1 MSPHTVAAMH
11 AVMHH
16 HHPHPHPR
24 HRAPPRRP
32 HRSPGH
38 GHRGG
43 ICVVRATAA
52 TATTSGAAATDTPS
66 AAFWDYNLLFRSQR
80 AESRDPVP
88 LRVTEGAIPPDFP
101 SGTYYL
107 AGPGMFADD
116 HGSIVHP
123 LDGHG
128 YLRAF
133 RFAAAKGGS
142 AAAAS
147 YSARYVETAAK
158 REEHEQ
164 GGGGASWR
172 FTHRG
177 PFSVLQ
183 GGSRVGNVKVMKNV
197 ANTSVL
203 RWGGR
208 VLCLWEGGEPYELDP
223 HTLETLGPFDILGL
237 AGGADDAAARDGT
250 NNHRS
255 RRPWIQEAGIDVA
268 ASLLRPVLSGVYRMP
283 ARRLLAHY
291 KIDPKTNRL
300 LMVACNA
307 EDMLLP
313 RSNFTFYEFDA
324 DFALVQKREFVVPDH
339 LMIHDWAFTDNH
351 YVLLGNRIKLD
362 IPGSLL
368 ALTGTHPMIAAL
380 AVDPSR
386 QSTPVYLLPRSP
398 EAEAT
403 DRDWSVPVDAPPQ
416 MWSIHVGNA
425 FEERDD
431 AANRGGGGTTIRLQM
446 SGCSYQWFHFHRMF
460 GYDWH
465 NKKLDPSFMN
475 VAKGR
480 EWLPRLVQVSIDLD
494 KRGACRGCSVRRLSD
509 QWTRP
514 ADFPAI
520 NPGFANRRNRFV
532 YAGAASGSRRFLP
545 FFPFDSVVKID
556 VSDGSARQ
564 WSAAGRKF
572 VGEPVFVPTGG
583 SREDDG
589 YVLLVEYAVSDHR
602 CHLVVLDAR
611 KIGERNAVVAKLEVP
626 KHLTFPMGFHGFWAD
641 E

>member
-1 MSPHTVAAMH
+1 MPAMH
-11 AVMHH
+11 AVVH
-16 HHPHPHPR
+16 
-24 HRAPPRRP
+24 HRAPPPGRCCR
-32 HRSPGH
+32 GH
-38 GHRGG
+38 GRSV
-43 ICVVRATAA
+43 VVRASAA
-52 TATTSGAAATDTPS
+52 TVTTSIPGSAATVPDSPS

-80 AESRDPVP
+80 AESPDPVA

-101 SGTYYL
+101 AGTYYL
-107 AGPGMFADD
+107 AGPGMFTDD
-116 HGSIVHP
+116 HGSTVHP

-128 YLRAF
+128 YLRSF
-133 RFAAAKGGS
+133 RFDASGAAH
-142 AAAAS
+142 

-158 REEHEQ
+158 REEHDA
-164 GGGGASWR
+164 GGASWR

-223 HTLETLGPFDILGL
+223 RTLETIGPFDILGSL
-237 AGGADDAAARDGT
+237 CGGTDEAARDASSEAARHG
-250 NNHRS
+250 
-255 RRPWIQEAGIDVA
+255 RRQPWLQEAGIDVA
-268 ASLLRPVLSGVYRMP
+268 ARLLRPVLSGVYSMP
-283 ARRLLAHY
+283 AKRLLAHY
-291 KIDPKTNRL
+291 KIDPKKNRL

-324 DFALVQKREFVVPDH
+324 NFALVQKREFVLPDH
-339 LMIHDWAFTDNH
+339 LMIHDWAFTDSQ
-351 YVLLGNRIKLD
+351 YVLLGNRIRLD

-386 QSTPVYLLPRSP
+386 QSTPVYLLPRTP
-398 EAEAT
+398 EAEAEASG
-403 DRDWSVPVDAPPQ
+403 RDWSVPIEAPSQ
-416 MWSIHVGNA
+416 MWSMHVGNA
-425 FEERDD
+425 FEERN
-431 AANRGGGGTTIRLQM
+431 ARGGINIQLHM
-446 SGCSYQWFHFHRMF
+446 SGCSYQWFNFHRMF
-460 GYDWH
+460 GYNWL

-475 VAKGR
+475 IAKGR

-494 KRGACRGCSVRRLSD
+494 KRGTRRGCAVRRLSD

-520 NPGFANRRNRFV
+520 NPGFANRRSRFV

-545 FFPFDSVVKID
+545 YFPFDSVVKVD
-556 VSDGSARQ
+556 VSDGSARL
-564 WSAAGRKF
+564 WSVAGRKF
-572 VGEPVFVPTGG
+572 VGEPVFVPTGSG
-583 SREDDG
+583 EDDG
-589 YVLLVEYAVSDHR
+589 YVLLVEYAVYDHR
-602 CHLVVLDAR
+602 CHLVLLDAR

>member
-1 MSPHTVAAMH
+1 MAPHTIAAMH
-11 AVMHH
+11 GVVRH
-16 HHPHPHPR
+16 HPR
-24 HRAPPRRP
+24 HRVPRPPR
-32 HRSPGH
+32 HCSHGH
-38 GHRGG
+38 GHGRGFS
-43 ICVVRATAA
+43 VVRATAA
-52 TATTSGAAATDTPS
+52 ATTDSLS

-80 AESRDPVP
+80 AESPDPIL
-88 LRVTEGAIPPDFP
+88 LRVTEGAIPSDFP
-101 SGTYYL
+101 AGTYYL
-107 AGPGMFADD
+107 VGPGLFSDD
-116 HGSIVHP
+116 HGSTVHP

-128 YLRAF
+128 YLRSF
-133 RFAAAKGGS
+133 RFDTNRTVH
-142 AAAAS
+142 

-158 REEHEQ
+158 REENADD
-164 GGGGASWR
+164 ASWR

-183 GGSRVGNVKVMKNV
+183 GGSRVGNVKVMKNT

-208 VLCLWEGGEPYELDP
+208 LLCLWEGGEPYELDP
-223 HTLETLGPFDILGL
+223 RTLETIGPFDLLGL
-237 AGGADDAAARDGT
+237 GDGTDEVARDNREVT
-250 NNHRS
+250 RRR
-255 RRPWIQEAGIDVA
+255 RRPWLHEAGIDVA
-268 ASLLRPVLSGVYRMP
+268 ARLLRPVLSGVFSMP
-283 ARRLLAHY
+283 AKRLLAHY
-291 KIDPKTNRL
+291 KIDPRTNRL

-307 EDMLLP
+307 EDLLLP

-324 DFALVQKREFVVPDH
+324 NFALVQKREFVVPDH
-339 LMIHDWAFTDNH
+339 LMIHDWTFTDSH

-386 QSTPVYLLPRSP
+386 QCTPVYLLPRSP

-403 DRDWSVPVDAPPQ
+403 GRDWSVPIEAPSQ
-416 MWSIHVGNA
+416 MWSMHVGNA
-425 FEERDD
+425 FEERN
-431 AANRGGGGTTIRLQM
+431 ARGGLNIRLHM

-460 GYDWH
+460 GYNWL

-475 VAKGR
+475 IAKGR

-520 NPGFANRRNRFV
+520 NPSFANRRSKFI
-532 YAGAASGSRRFLP
+532 YAGGASGSRRFLP
-545 FFPFDSVVKID
+545 YFPFDSVVKVD
-556 VSDGSARQ
+556 VSDGSVRL
-564 WSAAGRKF
+564 WSAEGRKF
-572 VGEPVFVPTGG
+572 VGEPVFFPTGG
-583 SREDDG
+583 REDDG

-611 KIGERNAVVAKLEVP
+611 KIGERNAIVAKLEVP

>member
-1 MSPHTVAAMH
+1 MAIHTGATMH
-11 AVMHH
+11 AVVA
-16 HHPHPHPR
+16 PHHPR
-24 HRAPPRRP
+24 HRAQPPRHCSHH
-32 HRSPGH
+32 HRS
-38 GHRGG
+38 GG
-43 ICVVRATAA
+43 GVCVVRATA
-52 TATTSGAAATDTPS
+52 TAAAATADATRDSLS

-80 AESRDPVP
+80 AESPDPVP
-88 LRVTEGAIPPDFP
+88 LRVTEGAVPPDFP
-101 SGTYYL
+101 AGTYYL
-107 AGPGMFADD
+107 AGPGLFTDD
-116 HGSIVHP
+116 HGSTVHP

-133 RFAAAKGGS
+133 RFRPGDRAVH
-142 AAAAS
+142 

-158 REEHEQ
+158 REEHV
-164 GGGGASWR
+164 GGASWR

-208 VLCLWEGGEPYELDP
+208 LLCLWEGGEPYELDP
-223 HTLETLGPFDILGL
+223 RTLKTVGPFDLLGI
-237 AGGADDAAARDGT
+237 AAAADDDEAARHNDEASSR
-250 NNHRS
+250 HRRRR
-255 RRPWIQEAGIDVA
+255 RRPWLQEAGLDVA
-268 ASLLRPVLSGVYRMP
+268 ARLLRPVLSGVFRMP
-283 ARRLLAHY
+283 GKRLLAHY
-291 KIDPKTNRL
+291 KIDPARNRL

-324 DFALVQKREFVVPDH
+324 DFALVQRREFVLPDH
-339 LMIHDWAFTDNH
+339 LMIHDWTFTDSH
-351 YVLLGNRIKLD
+351 YVLFGNRIRLNV
-362 IPGSLL
+362 PGSLL

-398 EAEAT
+398 EAEASG
-403 DRDWSVPVDAPPQ
+403 RDWSVPVEAPSQ
-416 MWSIHVGNA
+416 MWSMHVGNA
-425 FEERDD
+425 FEE
-431 AANRGGGGTTIRLQM
+431 ANARGGLTVQVHM
-446 SGCSYQWFHFHRMF
+446 SGCSYQWFNFQRMF
-460 GYDWH
+460 GYNWL

-480 EWLPRLVQVSIDLD
+480 ELLPRLVQVSIDLD
-494 KRGACRGCSVRRLSD
+494 KTGACRGCSVRRN

-514 ADFPAI
+514 ADFPVI
-520 NPGFANRRNRFV
+520 NPNFANRRNRFI
-532 YAGAASGSRRFLP
+532 YAGAASGGRRFLP
-545 FFPFDSVVKID
+545 HFPFDSVVKID
-556 VSDGSARQ
+556 ANDGSARS
-564 WSAAGRKF
+564 WSTEGRKF
-572 VGEPVFVPTGG
+572 VGEPVFIPTGVK
-583 SREDDG
+583 EDDG
-589 YVLLVEYAVSDHR
+589 YILLVEYAVSDHR